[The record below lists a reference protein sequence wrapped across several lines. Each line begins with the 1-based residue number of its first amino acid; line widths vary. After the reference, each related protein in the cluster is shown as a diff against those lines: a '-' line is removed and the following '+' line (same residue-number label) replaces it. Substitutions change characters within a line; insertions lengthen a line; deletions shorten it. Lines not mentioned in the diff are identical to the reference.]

1 MFASPFIGQNFETKA
16 FRAILEAL
24 NILEQQAEVTVSV
37 TVTPRALQSAWRR
50 IPPDADLTCY
60 RPTPP
65 SQVDL
70 VIHAIDL
77 NVDRRLS
84 IEEIKNFL
92 FPSPHPDYV
101 GAFRSRSGSVCH
113 ENYAM
118 RCDVM

>member
-24 NILEQQAEVTVSV
+24 NILEQQAEVTV
-37 TVTPRALQSAWRR
+37 SAWRR

-92 FPSPHPDYV
+92 FPSRHPDYV

-118 RCDVM
+118 RCDAM